1 MMLLEFASEAHVR
14 ERAYALPASICCLI
28 PYVVILYV
36 PRIFPSQS
44 GESSPYVY
52 STGLITIKGW
62 LNFTIHGPF
71 FVNGGQVPKPFNPEK
86 EFQKRQLRIREK
98 VAAMQKAAVFPT
110 TMPEMPR
117 MLGLN
122 PVKMGLKYM

>member
-1 MMLLEFASEAHVR
+1 
-14 ERAYALPASICCLI
+14 
-28 PYVVILYV
+28 
-36 PRIFPSQS
+36 
-44 GESSPYVY
+44 
-52 STGLITIKGW
+52 
-62 LNFTIHGPF
+62 
-71 FVNGGQVPKPFNPEK
+71 VNGGQVPKPFNPEK

-122 PVKMGLKYM
+122 PVKMGLKYI

>member
-36 PRIFPSQS
+36 PRLFPSHS

-71 FVNGGQVPKPFNPEK
+71 FGERRPGAEALQPREGVPEAPAAHSREGRGHAEGRRVSNDDARNATDVGVKP
-86 EFQKRQLRIREK
+86 R
-98 VAAMQKAAVFPT
+98 
-110 TMPEMPR
+110 
-117 MLGLN
+117 
-122 PVKMGLKYM
+122 